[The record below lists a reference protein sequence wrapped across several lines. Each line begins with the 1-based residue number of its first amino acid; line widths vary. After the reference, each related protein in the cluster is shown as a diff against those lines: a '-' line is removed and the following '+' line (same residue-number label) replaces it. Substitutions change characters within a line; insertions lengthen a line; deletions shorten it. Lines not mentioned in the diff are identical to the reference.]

1 VYTSLSIPDELAARL
16 DDEVLRAQQ
25 AHERAPLQGAVARP
39 DRRKATSDE
48 LLEAQAL
55 AAKGGVKAANAW
67 LAKVT
72 EVPRAQRPRG
82 RRPGSEPGAYPSR
95 SSVLAQLL
103 REALDARERLAH
115 QGKTK

>member
-1 VYTSLSIPDELAARL
+1 MYTSLHIPDKLAERL
-16 DDEVLRAQQ
+16 DAEVLRAQQ
-25 AHERAPLQGAVARP
+25 EHERAPLKVAQERP
-39 DRRKATSDE
+39 DRRKATSNE

-72 EVPRAQRPRG
+72 ELPKSQRPRG

-103 REALDARERLAH
+103 TEALDTRERQTLL
-115 QGKTK
+115 GKTK